1 MLIIMEITR
10 LKNSTEAK
18 ICAKMMADSE
28 PWITL
33 KRDFKSCLEIILDP
47 SREVYIAKNQSE
59 ILGFIIIE
67 MEGAFIGY
75 IKSIYTTP
83 KKRGSGVGSKLLKFA
98 EDRILRDTPNVFICV
113 SNFNID
119 AQRFYQ
125 RQGYEIIG
133 ELTNYI
139 ISGSSEI
146 LMRKTIA
153 PLSEF

>member
-1 MLIIMEITR
+1 MEITR
-10 LKNSTEAK
+10 LTDSTEAK

-33 KRDFKSCLEIILDP
+33 KRDYESSLDIILDP
-47 SREVYIAKNQSE
+47 FREVYIAKEEND

-67 MEGAFIGY
+67 MKGAFIGY

-83 KKRGSGVGSKLLKFA
+83 KCRGIGVGSKLMKFI
-98 EDRILRDTPNVFICV
+98 EDRIFRETPNVFICV

-119 AQRFYQ
+119 AQRFYL
-125 RQGYEIIG
+125 RLGYETIG

-139 ISGSSEI
+139 VSGSSEI

-153 PLSEF
+153 PLAEF